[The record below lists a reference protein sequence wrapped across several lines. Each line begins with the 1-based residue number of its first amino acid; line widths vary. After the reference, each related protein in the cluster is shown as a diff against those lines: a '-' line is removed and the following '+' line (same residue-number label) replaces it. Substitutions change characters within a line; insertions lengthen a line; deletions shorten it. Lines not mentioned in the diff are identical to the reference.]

1 VSVERRDISYTTSLP
16 PIALDLASIP
26 LPRLSYAEYL
36 TNTVV
41 AHFGSLYSLFE
52 PEAFLWKLRAFYSEH
67 GKGQVPDATLWHIQ
81 MLLVLAFGKSIL
93 SREHCEKG
101 PSGMVYFTHA
111 IEAMPD
117 IRRLYEHPLLSIEIL
132 CLAALFMHATDLLQ
146 ESYVTVSRTA
156 SLFIYLLTFF
166 R

>member
-1 VSVERRDISYTTSLP
+1 
-16 PIALDLASIP
+16 
-26 LPRLSYAEYL
+26 
-36 TNTVV
+36 
-41 AHFGSLYSLFE
+41 
-52 PEAFLWKLRAFYSEH
+52 
-67 GKGQVPDATLWHIQ
+67 
-81 MLLVLAFGKSIL
+81 
-93 SREHCEKG
+93 
-101 PSGMVYFTHA
+101 MVYFTHA